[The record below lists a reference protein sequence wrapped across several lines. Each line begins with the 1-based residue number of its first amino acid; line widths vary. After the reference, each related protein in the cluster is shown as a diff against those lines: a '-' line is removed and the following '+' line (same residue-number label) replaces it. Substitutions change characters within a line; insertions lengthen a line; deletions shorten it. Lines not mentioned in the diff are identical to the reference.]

1 MQEIAPHI
9 YIETDYAGVTLGAV
23 NWQHGLLL
31 VDSPFRLDDTRNW
44 RASLQNLRGGLD
56 RMLVTLDAQVDRTL
70 GSRAM
75 ECTIISHE
83 QTAEVFRNRPLT
95 FKPQSSE
102 TGAEWELFGSPGS
115 VRWAPPEMT
124 FTDELLIHGG
134 EIDIQFEYHP
144 GSAIGSI
151 WIVLP
156 AQRIIFLGDA
166 VVPDQPPFLA
176 SADLPQWMENLQSLQ
191 QAQYRDWW
199 LVSGRGGLVTPA
211 QVRQQLRFLDL
222 VHNKL
227 EAMAVNSIPADA
239 TVNLVAD
246 LLAHY
251 KIPQERQAQ
260 FKQRLK
266 WGLRQYYLRHYFP
279 TSLEIVD
286 D

>member
-102 TGAEWELFGSPGS
+102 TGAEWC
-115 VRWAPPEMT
+115 A
-124 FTDELLIHGG
+124 
-134 EIDIQFEYHP
+134 
-144 GSAIGSI
+144 
-151 WIVLP
+151 
-156 AQRIIFLGDA
+156 
-166 VVPDQPPFLA
+166 
-176 SADLPQWMENLQSLQ
+176 
-191 QAQYRDWW
+191 
-199 LVSGRGGLVTPA
+199 GR
-211 QVRQQLRFLDL
+211 RR
-222 VHNKL
+222 
-227 EAMAVNSIPADA
+227 
-239 TVNLVAD
+239 
-246 LLAHY
+246 
-251 KIPQERQAQ
+251 R
-260 FKQRLK
+260 
-266 WGLRQYYLRHYFP
+266 
-279 TSLEIVD
+279 
-286 D
+286 